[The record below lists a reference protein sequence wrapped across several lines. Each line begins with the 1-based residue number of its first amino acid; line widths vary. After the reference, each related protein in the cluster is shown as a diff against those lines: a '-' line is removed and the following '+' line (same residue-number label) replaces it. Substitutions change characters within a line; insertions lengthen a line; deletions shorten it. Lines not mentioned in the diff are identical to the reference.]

1 MSFTANRV
9 YSLQTGKNYNPSTN
23 GNTVYK
29 FKGEVVEGAAD
40 IKVTS
45 GNGVFARMAAIVAAG
60 GTPTIIGGI
69 GFRDPITLSTR
80 IPVAGVAPLMTTGA
94 LLSPISGT
102 YEFMLFDGDIPSSN
116 DSPILSFHVID
127 NSAPFSFV
135 TLSGD
140 TVSFGGSP
148 EIITG
153 AVYNYG
159 VQEVLAIGAPGD
171 ILGLAPAIKPGFF

>member
-29 FKGEVVEGAAD
+29 FKGEVTEGVAN
-40 IKVTS
+40 ITVIS
-45 GNGVFARMAAIVAAG
+45 GNGVFARITAILAGG
-60 GTPTIIGGI
+60 GTPTIMGGA
-69 GFRDPITLSTR
+69 GFRDPSTFSYR
-80 IPVAGVAPLMTTGA
+80 IPVTATAPVLNTGG

-102 YEFMLFDGDIPSSN
+102 FEFSLFDGDVPSSN

-127 NSAPFSFV
+127 STNPFIFV
-135 TLSGD
+135 TLAGD
-140 TVSFGGSP
+140 TVTFGGSP
-148 EIITG
+148 EIISG

-159 VQEVLAIGAPGD
+159 IQEVLAIGAPGD
-171 ILGLAPAIKPGFF
+171 ILGLAPSLKPAHY